1 MPFFFFVLEIALYV
15 FTVLHILSA
24 RKALGD
30 IVSEVLVPT
39 TTSSNSVNHRHL
51 AKAVWKKV
59 ESEMEGEGFTQASF
73 YEALSQCKT
82 EFQTMKTNAKDYLD
96 EDAVKGF
103 RNSNAWDSRKNR
115 DAIDQVW
122 DPQDSPINIRSW
134 QSVVIP
140 TNVQNLRPY
149 RLLLDRDFDN
159 LLRIHRFYRD
169 NLYRWRDN
177 AFGAVSHLHQTIV
190 ATNNTTNS

>member
-1 MPFFFFVLEIALYV
+1 
-15 FTVLHILSA
+15 
-24 RKALGD
+24 
-30 IVSEVLVPT
+30 
-39 TTSSNSVNHRHL
+39 
-51 AKAVWKKV
+51 
-59 ESEMEGEGFTQASF
+59 MEGEGFTQASF

-177 AFGAVSHLHQTIV
+177 AFGAVSHLHQTIG
-190 ATNNTTNS
+190 ANNNTTNS